1 MSVAAAELRWMR
13 TGTGGRQ
20 ASTVPLRGVSG
31 AASSLTPHAPTAFLR
46 TARQLAREPTAHAR
60 AAKSHLGTLAG
71 RGFGQASVSRERR
84 QMLSSDDPKPRC
96 DRRRLRGDLRSMEY
110 PFRWRLNRVEAAPSP
125 PSAIP
130 PGTYLHQA
138 ILTSPHG
145 SGQATVGL
153 AASRP
158 PTAGRFRSL
167 WRPQP
172 PATTWPLS
180 PLGPAAPTAR
190 RTAAPGS
197 SRHS

>member
-1 MSVAAAELRWMR
+1 VAAAELRWVR

-46 TARQLAREPTAHAR
+46 TACQLDREPTTHAR

-71 RGFGQASVSRERR
+71 RGSGQASVSRERR
-84 QMLSSDDPKPRC
+84 KMLSSDDPKPRC

-138 ILTSPHG
+138 ILTSPRG
-145 SGQATVGL
+145 SGQATV
-153 AASRP
+153 APAVPHPSA
-158 PTAGRFRSL
+158 AGRFRAL
-167 WRPQP
+167 WP
-172 PATTWPLS
+172 PRLPAIAWPPS
-180 PLGPAAPTAR
+180 PPGRVVRTAR
-190 RTAAPGS
+190 RTAARDS
-197 SRHS
+197 SRRS